1 MKIGSNQP
9 PSGTVPDSAPSLSMP
24 PDDIQEAIASDIIKV
39 LTPFI
44 SLPAQFSSAK
54 QNSYPNHLH
63 LYLLPL
69 KILSQ
74 AVVLVL
80 LALSVMWVPKPKY
93 NSRVKRPSLP
103 LSYSI
108 PESLKNL

>member
-44 SLPAQFSSAK
+44 SLPAQFSSAQTK
-54 QNSYPNHLH
+54 Q
-63 LYLLPL
+63 
-69 KILSQ
+69 LSQ
-74 AVVLVL
+74 PP
-80 LALSVMWVPKPKY
+80 S
-93 NSRVKRPSLP
+93 SLP
-103 LSYSI
+103 ANFEDT
-108 PESLKNL
+108 ESGSSSGITGSVSNVGAKTQIQFTC